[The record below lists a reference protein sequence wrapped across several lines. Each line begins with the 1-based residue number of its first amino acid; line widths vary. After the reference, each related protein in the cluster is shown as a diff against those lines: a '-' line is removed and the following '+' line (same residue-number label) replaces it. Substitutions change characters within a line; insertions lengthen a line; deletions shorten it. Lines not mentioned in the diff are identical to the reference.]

1 MPFRMLDYRVRVY
14 RRFPD
19 KAMRQVVIYLKP
31 TRSPLVEQTSFEIA
45 GTRHQ
50 FEVLRLWEQPVDTL
64 LGSAGL
70 LPFAVLGNTTNR
82 QGVLQ
87 SVAQRIEEVDNRQAQ
102 NNLAASTALLAGLVL
117 EEKLIQ
123 RMLRQEM
130 IQESVIYQEITAQA
144 EARGEAR
151 GVVKGE
157 ARGEARGVVKG
168 EVTLILRQ
176 LKRQI
181 GEVSPQLQAQIQQLS
196 VVQLEELG
204 EALLDFEQESD
215 LVAWLA
221 GCGQV

>member
-157 ARGEARGVVKG
+157 ARGEARGVV
-168 EVTLILRQ
+168 TLILRQ

-181 GEVSPQLQAQIQQLS
+181 REVSPQLQAQIQQLS
-196 VVQLEELG
+196 VAQLEELG

-221 GCGQV
+221 GC